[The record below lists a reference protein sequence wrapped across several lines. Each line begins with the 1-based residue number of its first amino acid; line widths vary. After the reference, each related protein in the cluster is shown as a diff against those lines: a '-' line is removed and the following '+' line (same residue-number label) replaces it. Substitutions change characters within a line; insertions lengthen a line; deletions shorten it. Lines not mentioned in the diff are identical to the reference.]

1 VSQKQSTHRNA
12 DYVDR
17 ADRLYTAVISD
28 ILDQLGYRD
37 QVMDPRIRPLFP
49 AARVIGFAK
58 TVHVVPVP
66 GVPERQED
74 YYQGEIAALEQL
86 ERDDVM
92 VVSTIENCF
101 WGELL
106 STAAQYRGARG
117 VVLDCY
123 TRDTQGITA
132 MGFPVFAA
140 GIHVA
145 DALGRVDV
153 DQTGETI
160 EAGGIPVRPG
170 DMIMGDFDG
179 VVVIPSEVTDE
190 VIRRAEEKVSGENI
204 VRRKLEEG
212 MPLSE
217 AFRRYGIL

>member
-1 VSQKQSTHRNA
+1 LQHRDH
-12 DYVDR
+12 DYLER
-17 ADRLYTAVISD
+17 ADRLYSAVIAD
-28 ILDQLGYRD
+28 ILDQLDYRN

-49 AARVIGFAK
+49 TARVIGFAK

-66 GVPERQED
+66 GLPERRED
-74 YYQGEIAALEQL
+74 YYKGEIEAIEQL
-86 ERDDVM
+86 QQGDVM
-92 VVSTIENCF
+92 VVSTIRNCF

-106 STAAQYRGARG
+106 STAARYRGARG

-123 TRDTQGITA
+123 TRDTNGIIA
-132 MGFPVFAA
+132 MEFPVFAA

-153 DQTGETI
+153 DQIGETI
-160 EAGGIPVRPG
+160 KAGGVAIRVG

-190 VIRRAEEKVSGENI
+190 VIRRAEEKVSGENV

-212 MPLSE
+212 MSLTE
-217 AFRRYGIL
+217 AFKRYGIL